1 MYVHRPATTASPR
14 STVSQSRATHAAVRH
29 CHRHCHCCCLL
40 HVVRCTW
47 NYSCNTTTKLDTTY
61 EWLWFPLHSFDA
73 CMRACAPAPGLS
85 LDCRHITHAAPPL
98 HAMHGVGKTAMLAG
112 ATDERIAITNPNN
125 SGIGGAS
132 LNRLKGVGSEE
143 VNSFWTDGE
152 ID

>member
-1 MYVHRPATTASPR
+1 M
-14 STVSQSRATHAAVRH
+14 HACARVLR
-29 CHRHCHCCCLL
+29 L
-40 HVVRCTW
+40 
-47 NYSCNTTTKLDTTY
+47 
-61 EWLWFPLHSFDA
+61 
-73 CMRACAPAPGLS
+73 RACLWIAVTS
-85 LDCRHITHAAPPL
+85 HTQPPL

>member
-1 MYVHRPATTASPR
+1 MNGYGFPYI
-14 STVSQSRATHAAVRH
+14 VSMHACARVLR
-29 CHRHCHCCCLL
+29 L
-40 HVVRCTW
+40 
-47 NYSCNTTTKLDTTY
+47 
-61 EWLWFPLHSFDA
+61 
-73 CMRACAPAPGLS
+73 RACLWIAV
-85 LDCRHITHAAPPL
+85 THVAPPL
-98 HAMHGVGKTAMLAG
+98 HACYGVGKTAMLAG

>member
-1 MYVHRPATTASPR
+1 MH
-14 STVSQSRATHAAVRH
+14 
-29 CHRHCHCCCLL
+29 
-40 HVVRCTW
+40 
-47 NYSCNTTTKLDTTY
+47 
-61 EWLWFPLHSFDA
+61 
-73 CMRACAPAPGLS
+73 G
-85 LDCRHITHAAPPL
+85 
-98 HAMHGVGKTAMLAG
+98 HGVGKTAMLAG